1 MNYID
6 KNYYLSTY
14 KGTLISNKDDITKYI
29 KKACLDIDTLTFNRI
44 VARGFE
50 NLTTFQQNIIKDVL
64 CEHAEFLFENSD
76 LLDSV
81 LSSYS
86 INGVSMSFENSENI
100 KIIDGVVMKQSLY
113 QHLGQTGLTNRNLR
127 Y

>member
-14 KGTLISNKDDITKYI
+14 KGTVISNKDDITKYI

>member
-76 LLDSV
+76 LLESV

>member
-14 KGTLISNKDDITKYI
+14 KGTVISNKDDITKYL